1 MLGIAILYGGIE
13 MNIKIKCEGCR
24 NQISPELY
32 EENDG
37 LCSKCKTRV
46 YPADCFDPRKD
57 MRAWW
62 TAPQVVN
69 RAPENIRPVKYGFAR
84 GRLAAE

>member
-1 MLGIAILYGGIE
+1 

-57 MRAWW
+57 MQAWW
-62 TAPQVVN
+62 VDTGYMTYRGTSAVLSAKRVRLSRGYTAVD
-69 RAPENIRPVKYGFAR
+69 
-84 GRLAAE
+84 